1 VRAILQWGV
10 QNKLLRSNVAEG
22 ISLDVK
28 AKQGERKRS
37 FTDEEAKIVLR
48 AALLEKD
55 SVKRWVPWIGAYTGA
70 RLSEICQ
77 LRCEDILEIDDVWCI
92 KFAPEAG
99 SLKTSGSERVVLS
112 ILHSSRAGF

>member
-1 VRAILQWGV
+1 MVSAGLMAKTIQGSKLSPVRAILQWGV

-55 SVKRWVPWIGAYTGA
+55 SVKRWIPWIGAYTGA

-77 LRCEDILEIDDVWCI
+77 LRCEDILE
-92 KFAPEAG
+92 
-99 SLKTSGSERVVLS
+99 STMSG
-112 ILHSSRAGF
+112 A